1 MEKTVGAVGSV
12 ERNGT
17 QATQVWESHL
27 PHSTCA
33 TQPL

>member
-1 MEKTVGAVGSV
+1 MEKPVGAVGSG
-12 ERNGT
+12 ERTRT

-27 PHSTCA
+27 PHPTCA